1 MQKRQITTSKSSSH
15 FSLFLH
21 LRVSMWL
28 LDAANEQQ
36 WSIKNSWCWDDGVSG
51 VRIFVDILCRC
62 FQIIEM
68 KNEYTRQSW
77 CSMSLHCSHKQT
89 TISNSRDIFFS
100 HCRCC
105 LLIYFYIF
113 FEGYFWVY
121 FLSENLS
128 NRFITNR
135 QTFLCIIN
143 TYIYQQFNQTSKL
156 FYSYAYRKRD
166 IHAVRRIFNQNKTI
180 EIRILIC

>member
-15 FSLFLH
+15 FSVFLH

-36 WSIKNSWCWDDGVSG
+36 WIIKNSWCWDDGVSG

-89 TISNSRDIFFS
+89 TISNFRDIFFFS
-100 HCRCC
+100 LS
-105 LLIYFYIF
+105 LLFTYLFIYFLNDIF
-113 FEGYFWVY
+113 GAIFCQKTWATD
-121 FLSENLS
+121 LSP
-128 NRFITNR
+128 IG
-135 QTFLCIIN
+135 
-143 TYIYQQFNQTSKL
+143 KH
-156 FYSYAYRKRD
+156 SYA
-166 IHAVRRIFNQNKTI
+166 
-180 EIRILIC
+180 